1 MFGIQD
7 SLPPRGSGLK
17 EEPLSVRSWMSSSGL
32 LDANTAAQRYC
43 PPGILGDGVHPIR
56 GSGDSGGGGERRV
69 GDERETGGDE
79 RETGGEAEGDGRDGE
94 RRRRREET
102 GRDGKLFRDNKYI
115 SVSGEFVTVF

>member
-56 GSGDSGGGGERRV
+56 GSGDSGGGERDGWETRERRE
-69 GDERETGGDE
+69 GDERETGE
-79 RETGGEAEGDGRDGE
+79 RREGDGG
-94 RRRRREET
+94 ET
-102 GRDGKLFRDNKYI
+102 GNYLEITNIFLFLENLNHIYYI
-115 SVSGEFVTVF
+115 V